1 MTAYE
6 ELLQEAE
13 DNGIEVIE
21 FTFRGA
27 NKGMYA
33 DSTIAIRKDIET
45 TTEKKC
51 ILCEELE
58 HSYTTVGNII
68 DLEPV
73 QNRKQEQL
81 ARNRSY
87 ERLIPLKSIIK
98 ASVECCTNL
107 HELAE
112 SLDVTETLLK
122 EALNY
127 YQSKYGL
134 FKEVDNYCIYFSPL
148 TVCKYEY
155 KK

>member
-13 DNGIEVIE
+13 DNNIEVIE

-33 DSTIAIRKDIET
+33 DSVIAIRKDIET

-58 HSYTTVGNII
+58 HSYTTVGNIT
-68 DLEPV
+68 DLKPV
-73 QNRKQEQL
+73 QNRKQEQI

-87 ERLIPLKSIIK
+87 ERLIPLKLIIK
-98 ASVECCTNL
+98 ASIECCTNL

-112 SLDVTETLLK
+112 YIDVTENFLR
-122 EALNY
+122 EALEY
-127 YQSKYGL
+127 YQGKYGL
-134 FKEVDNYCIYFSPL
+134 YKEVDNYCIYFSPL